1 MLFLKHLPRNHYYF
15 IKGLESECAWF
26 KEEYDTV
33 RKSMNYVADTLMEM
47 IAFAGL
53 QLESIVGEV
62 MDSNICLNRRITRQH
77 FISSKATL

>member
-1 MLFLKHLPRNHYYF
+1 MNSEQNFELCSQYCLNKDINLIIEMLFLKHLPRNHYYF

-53 QLESIVGEV
+53 QLESIV
-62 MDSNICLNRRITRQH
+62 
-77 FISSKATL
+77 